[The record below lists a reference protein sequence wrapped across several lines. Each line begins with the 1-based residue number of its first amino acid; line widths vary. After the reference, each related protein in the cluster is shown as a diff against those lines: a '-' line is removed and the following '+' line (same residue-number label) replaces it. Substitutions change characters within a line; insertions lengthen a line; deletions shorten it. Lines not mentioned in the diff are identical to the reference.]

1 MRKQGKSGEEKQ
13 SINGRKRKEEK
24 ESKEVDLFPRNCERQ
39 LCEVSMPFPK
49 DPDLLVNWE

>member
-13 SINGRKRKEEK
+13 SINGRKRKDEK